1 MSKPIKTPE
10 ELVLAFKKSGEF
22 DRLRKQLL
30 AQFQSSAAMETL
42 TARVDDIAKRK
53 LTGDEKLARKAPEE
67 VHREVMQEL
76 DRYPILERAL
86 ADLALPSDPAFT
98 EDIQS
103 HAKRLLQDSR
113 AKK

>member
-1 MSKPIKTPE
+1 
-10 ELVLAFKKSGEF
+10 FKKSGEF

-30 AQFQSSAAMETL
+30 AQFQNSVAMETL

-53 LTGDEKLARKAPEE
+53 LEEDERLTRKAPED

-86 ADLALPSDPAFT
+86 ADLALPSDPVFT
-98 EDIQS
+98 EDIRT
-103 HAKRLLQDSR
+103 HAKRILQGT
-113 AKK
+113 